1 MNIVIWTRVSSRE
14 QREGYSIDAQLRA
27 CRERAERQGW
37 KVVREFE
44 VAESAKRGAER
55 EAFNDM
61 FAWVRR
67 NARKEGL
74 HAILA
79 HKLDRVC
86 RNMKDAVR
94 LQGLEDECGV
104 KLAFIDNQFGPG
116 ASGALSFNVMAAV
129 AQYYSDNLRSEVL
142 KGMEEKVRQGW
153 PMGHASFGYQ
163 NVPDRA
169 CPVVPHPERSKTVV
183 RIFELFSS
191 GNYTLDA
198 LGDQLLAEGHSFR
211 PSYRR
216 FNRTTLA
223 YILHNR
229 AYIGEIVRRGVSHVA
244 KFAPLVSRA
253 TFTLCQEVL
262 KGKNRRTGTPE
273 LPYQGGIFRCA
284 LCGAMMTGERVVRRR
299 MSGREVIYHYYRC
312 ANNDPPPD
320 HPVVR
325 WPAEKLDD
333 AVVAELESLRIR
345 DEAQAQLIRNT
356 LKAAFADVA
365 KLDADRRRALA
376 KLRSETKGRLDRLMN
391 VFLDGAID
399 QGDFAV
405 KQGQLRAELAD
416 IDRQL
421 EEQPRYDA
429 KRGELSLTAFD
440 FMQNAADLWK
450 RSKTGVRREIL
461 AAISLNRK
469 VSDVSLVL
477 EKRKPFDLAIEGP
490 QFVYGRTDRI

>member
-1 MNIVIWTRVSSRE
+1 MNVIIWTRVSSRE
-14 QREGYSIDAQLRA
+14 QREGYSIDAQIRA

-44 VAESAKRGAER
+44 VAESAKRGVER
-55 EAFNDM
+55 QAFNEM
-61 FAWVRR
+61 FDWVRR
-67 NARKEGL
+67 NARREGI

-94 LQGLEDECGV
+94 LQELEDHCGV
-104 KLAFIDNQFGPG
+104 KLAFVDNQFGPG

-142 KGMEEKVRQGW
+142 KGMEEKIRQGW
-153 PMGHASFGYQ
+153 PMGRASFGYQ
-163 NVPDRA
+163 NVTDKS
-169 CPVVPHPERSKTVV
+169 CPVMPHPERSKTVV

-211 PSYRR
+211 TSYRR

-223 YILHNR
+223 YIIHNR
-229 AYIGEIVRRGVSHVA
+229 SYIGEIVRHGVSHVA
-244 KFAPLVSRA
+244 KFTPLVSRA
-253 TFTLCQEVL
+253 TFEACQEVI
-262 KGKNRRTGTPE
+262 KGRNRRSSTPD

-284 LCGAMMTGERVVRRR
+284 LCGAMMTGERIVRRR
-299 MSGREVIYHYYRC
+299 KSGREVTYHYYRC
-312 ANNDPPPD
+312 ANNDPPSD

-325 WPAEKLDD
+325 WPATKLDD
-333 AVVAELESLRIR
+333 AVVAELESMRIH
-345 DEAQAQLIRNT
+345 DEAHAQLIRNT
-356 LKAAFADVA
+356 LSAAFADVA

-376 KLRSETKGRLDRLMN
+376 KLRCEIRGRLDRLMN
-391 VFLDGAID
+391 VFLDGALE
-399 QGDFAV
+399 QGEFSV
-405 KQGQLRAELAD
+405 KQGQLRTELAD

-421 EEQPRYDA
+421 EEKPRSDA
-429 KRGELSLTAFD
+429 KRGELALAVFD

-450 RSKTGVRREIL
+450 RSKPPLRREIL
-461 AAISLNRK
+461 AAVSLNRR

-477 EKRKPFDLAIEGP
+477 EKRKPFDISAEGP
-490 QFVYGRTDRI
+490 SLFFGRGDKI

>member
-1 MNIVIWTRVSSRE
+1 MNVIIWTRVSSRE
-14 QREGYSIDAQLRA
+14 QREGYSIDAQVRA

-55 EAFNDM
+55 QAFNEM
-61 FAWVRR
+61 FEWVRR
-67 NARKEGL
+67 NARRQGIN
-74 HAILA
+74 AILA

-153 PMGHASFGYQ
+153 PMGRASFGYQ
-163 NVPDRA
+163 NSSDKA
-169 CPVVPHPERSKTVV
+169 CPVVPHPEKSKTVV
-183 RIFELFSS
+183 RIFELFAS

-198 LGDQLLAEGHSFR
+198 LGDQLIAEGHSYR
-211 PSYRR
+211 DSYRR
-216 FNRTTLA
+216 FNRTALA

-229 AYIGEIVRRGVSHVA
+229 AYVGEIVRRGVAHVA
-244 KFAPLVSRA
+244 KFAPLVSRE
-253 TFTLCQEVL
+253 TFDVCQEVL

-273 LPYQGGIFRCA
+273 LPYQGGLFRCA
-284 LCGAMMTGERVVRRR
+284 LCGAMMTGERIVRRR
-299 MSGREVIYHYYRC
+299 QNGHEVVYHYYRC
-312 ANNDPPPD
+312 ANNDPPTG

-325 WPAEKLDD
+325 WPAEKLDN
-333 AVVAELESLRIR
+333 AVVAELESLRIH
-345 DEAQAQLIRNT
+345 DEAHAQLIRNT

-365 KLDADRRRALA
+365 KLDADRRRALT
-376 KLRSETKGRLDRLMN
+376 KLRTDTKGRLDRLMN
-391 VFLDGAID
+391 VFLDGAVE
-399 QGDFAV
+399 QAEFTA

-416 IDRQL
+416 LDRQL
-421 EEQPRYDA
+421 EETPRYDA
-429 KRGELSLTAFD
+429 KRGELALTVFD
-440 FMQNAADLWK
+440 FMQNAADLWR
-450 RSKTGVRREIL
+450 RSKMPLRREIL
-461 AAISLNRK
+461 AAVSLNRK

-477 EKRKPFDLAIEGP
+477 EKRKPFDVSIEGP
-490 QFVYGRTDRI
+490 SFHFGRTDWI